1 MIDVLRDRFWNLEA
15 ALHERF
21 TVGAVV
27 FIAVAIMLSGAV
39 IAFVRARK
47 RHDDPLVRE
56 LVLRWKSW
64 IWITVLVLAP
74 ILMGSGW
81 VIVGV
86 CILSLL
92 CYGEFARV
100 TGILHERA
108 IGSVVAIGI
117 VVLAF
122 ASLDNYFRLFASTLP
137 LTVATIAIVSI
148 LKDQPEGYLRRT
160 ALGILGFILFGY
172 CLGYLGYFANSPAFR
187 PIVILII
194 LCVELN
200 DIYAFCCGKLI
211 GGPKAIPH
219 TSPGKTWSGC
229 IGAIICTTI
238 TFSLLGHFV
247 FLGTKAD
254 HWAHLVFMG
263 AGLSIIGQ
271 FGDLLLSSIKRDT
284 GIKDMGTLIP
294 GHGGVLDRCDSL
306 VLLPPAM
313 LHYLS
318 LILAVPIGEEPG
330 QLVSLVIRCAA
341 Q

>member
-1 MIDVLRDRFWNLEA
+1 MIDALRERFWNFTPA
-15 ALHERF
+15 FHERF
-21 TVGAVV
+21 TLVAVAM
-27 FIAVAIMLSGAV
+27 IAVAIVLSGMV
-39 IAFVRARK
+39 IAAMRTTK
-47 RHDDPLVRE
+47 RVDDALSQE
-56 LVLRWKSW
+56 LVLRWRSW
-64 IWITVLVLAP
+64 VWIAVLVLAP
-74 ILMGSGW
+74 ILLGSGW
-81 VIVGV
+81 VILGV
-86 CILSLL
+86 CVLSLL
-92 CYGEFARV
+92 CYREFARV

-108 IGSVVAIGI
+108 IGSVVALGI
-117 VVLAF
+117 LTLAF
-122 ASLDNYFRLFASTLP
+122 ASLDNYFRLYASTLP
-137 LTVATIAIVSI
+137 LTVALIAIVSI
-148 LKDQPEGYLRRT
+148 LKDQPEGYLQRT
-160 ALGILGFILFGY
+160 SLGILGFILFGY

-229 IGAIICTTI
+229 IGGLVCTTI
-238 TFSLLGHFV
+238 TFCLLGHIV

-254 HWAHLVFMG
+254 HWAHLMFMG

-294 GHGGVLDRCDSL
+294 GHGGVLDRFDSL

-318 LILAVPIGEEPG
+318 LILETPIGEEPG
-330 QLVSLVIRCAA
+330 VITRLFTGG
-341 Q
+341 